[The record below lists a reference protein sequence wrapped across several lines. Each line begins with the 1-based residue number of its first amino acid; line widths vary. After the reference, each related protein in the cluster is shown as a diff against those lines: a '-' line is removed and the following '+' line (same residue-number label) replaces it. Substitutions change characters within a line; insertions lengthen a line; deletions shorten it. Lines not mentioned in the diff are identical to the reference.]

1 MSAAGDVGILS
12 LIPAAVTII
21 VATVWRR
28 VSVAIACGVVAAA
41 AVAGGLHPFR
51 VASSLVSNVVD
62 AVSDVERL
70 KIVVFVLL
78 VAGMLE
84 VIAVSGAYNAFTEA
98 IGKHVRTPRRARLS
112 AWCLSACLFFD
123 DYANVLIAGGSM
135 RKVTR
140 RHGVSPAVL
149 AYTVD
154 VVAILASVMLV
165 STWAAFEGV
174 TMSDAAATI
183 GMHRGMGDLFLESLP
198 FHFYTYLAVC
208 LSFAV
213 AVTGKWF
220 GSRLDTRKFHADERG
235 AIPPGNGARP
245 CHVVAPIATLI
256 AGAIVGLVG
265 SGLWIVMRQNEPV
278 TIIGIFAAAPAID
291 VLIAAT
297 LVALGV
303 AIYLFKKE
311 EVLPHRT
318 VRPAFARGVRDML
331 EIAAIILLATALSN
345 ASTDLGA
352 GTYLAGIFSRV
363 VTPALEPAAIFVL
376 AMLVTVATGFSWGS
390 MAIVMPV
397 AYSLAASSG
406 AAHILPILSAA
417 VVTGAVSGEHLIP
430 YSEKAVLS
438 AASCG
443 IPAVYHFK
451 TQLPQSICAFT
462 AAVVGF
468 VLIGYG
474 APLWICYLVSCGLVL
489 LTHFAFAK
497 PSEAGQPIAHPDVY
511 TSAAR

>member
-1 MSAAGDVGILS
+1 MSGDVGILS
-12 LIPAAVTII
+12 LIPAAVTIT

-41 AVAGGLHPFR
+41 AVAGGLHPWR
-51 VASSLVSNVVD
+51 VASSLVKNVIA
-62 AVSDVERL
+62 AVSDIERL
-70 KIVVFVLL
+70 KIVAFVLL

-84 VIAVSGAYNAFTEA
+84 VIAVSGAYKAFTEA

-135 RKVTR
+135 RNVTR
-140 RHGVSPAVL
+140 RHGVRPAVL

-183 GMHRGMGDLFLESLP
+183 GVHRGMGELFLDSLP
-198 FHFYTYLAVC
+198 YHFYTYLAVC

-213 AVTGKWF
+213 AVTGRWF
-220 GSRLDTRKFHADERG
+220 GSRLDTRKFHGDEHANVVSRS
-235 AIPPGNGARP
+235 GARP
-245 CHVVAPIATLI
+245 SHVIAPLATLI
-256 AGAIVGLVG
+256 AGAFVGLIG
-265 SGLWIVMRQNEPV
+265 SGLWIVSQQHEPV
-278 TIIGIFAAAPAID
+278 TVIRIFAAAPAID
-291 VLIAAT
+291 VLIAAA
-297 LVALGV
+297 VAALGL

-311 EVLPHRT
+311 GVLPKRT

-331 EIAAIILLATALSN
+331 EIAVIILLATALSN

-352 GTYLAGIFSRV
+352 GTFLAERFSRF
-363 VTPALEPAAIFVL
+363 VTPELMPAAIFVL

-406 AAHILPILSAA
+406 AAHIVPVLSAA

-451 TQLPQSICAFT
+451 TQLPQSLCAFT
-462 AAVVGF
+462 AAGLGF
-468 VLIGYG
+468 VLVGYG
-474 APLWICYLVSCGLVL
+474 APIWACYVVPGVLMLLAHAGL
-489 LTHFAFAK
+489 AK
-497 PSEAGQPIAHPDVY
+497 PSQAAAKADFGKPVY
-511 TSAAR
+511 ASAMK